1 MSRKIKVIVVDD
13 SAVVR
18 NILVSNLKKYDDIE
32 ILGAARDPYEA
43 RDMIVKF
50 KPDVIILDIEMPK
63 MSGLEFIDILMKN
76 YPLPI
81 VVVSSLVSGKCE
93 TSLKALELGAV
104 EILAKPQM
112 DLSNKLPLLIDELH
126 EKIIAASN
134 ARIYKI
140 PKIENINKNTINTT
154 ILSEIHTT
162 DKIIAIGASTG
173 GTEAI

>member
-50 KPDVIILDIEMPK
+50 KPDVITLDIEMPK

-76 YPLPI
+76 YPLYLFLTKHFHTI
-81 VVVSSLVSGKCE
+81 YCK
-93 TSLKALELGAV
+93 
-104 EILAKPQM
+104 
-112 DLSNKLPLLIDELH
+112 DLPL
-126 EKIIAASN
+126 
-134 ARIYKI
+134 Y
-140 PKIENINKNTINTT
+140 T
-154 ILSEIHTT
+154 
-162 DKIIAIGASTG
+162 
-173 GTEAI
+173 